1 MCLARGRLRVQD
13 LSQVMVEVARV
24 ILGHEPE
31 RDRGAFTDR
40 AGRAEGPGLDV
51 RDHVG
56 EVAVDLLGGPFA
68 GRTRRARVLLVE
80 RAELREIGPQG
91 RDHVAGD
98 ARRHVLRIAQGAG
111 LGGAG
116 GRVDCQA
123 TACQRPSP
131 FFTYTSVYRIWK
143 GAGPIV
149 AESTC
154 TVAVPVRTA

>member
-1 MCLARGRLRVQD
+1 MMRPACRLFRGQD
-13 LSQVMVEVARV
+13 LREVMVKVAHV
-24 ILGHEPE
+24 VL
-31 RDRGAFTDR
+31 RDE
-40 AGRAEGPGLDV
+40 AEGD
-51 RDHVG
+51 
-56 EVAVDLLGGPFA
+56 GGS
-68 GRTRRARVLLVE
+68 LVE
-80 RAELREIGPQG
+80 RAELREIGFKG

-98 ARRHVLRIAQGAG
+98 ARRHVSRIAHGAG

-131 FFTYTSVYRIWK
+131 FFTYTSVNRIWK

-149 AESTC
+149 ADSTC